1 MGRAVFVASLVVL
14 ALATQPMRLA
24 MAKPSCGEESGSWR
38 ILSDW
43 VAQTGVHHTI
53 GHIVGEALG
62 FEGKIQGNQ
71 RAFTNARG
79 EGHFAFACEM
89 NDRHVVVLA
98 HLDSNRFGTIWL
110 TSDAGVLERS
120 AVRGGDGAR
129 QVDNS
134 VFRSSFDEE
143 KQFFLAMEMAEASS
157 ISKPCLGWPS
167 CFGATGRLAPRNPD
181 HLG

>member
-1 MGRAVFVASLVVL
+1 MGRPVFAASLVVF
-14 ALATQPMRLA
+14 ALATQPMRMA
-24 MAKPSCGEESGSWR
+24 TAKPSCGEESGSWG
-38 ILSDW
+38 ILTYC
-43 VAQTGVHHTI
+43 VAQTGVHHMI
-53 GHIVGEALG
+53 GHTVGEALG
-62 FEGKIQGNQ
+62 FEGKIEGNQ

-79 EGHFAFACEM
+79 EGHFAFVCEM

-120 AVRGGDGAR
+120 AIRGGDGAR

-134 VFRSSFDEE
+134 MVQSSFDEE
-143 KQFFLAMEMAEASS
+143 KHFFVAMEMAEASS

-167 CFGATGRLAPRNPD
+167 CFGATVRLAPRNPD